1 MMTKAQINIDIVS
14 DVVCP
19 WCVIGYGRLKKAL
32 GNFTTELDANIVWH
46 PFELNPNMSLEGE
59 NLRQHL
65 SQKYGTTLEGSIRAR
80 AMLTEEG
87 KKVGFKFNYFD
98 EMKMLNT
105 HQCHQLLHWA
115 KESDL
120 QNQLAEEL
128 FEHFFSNRGTFTEQ
142 ELIHVVQKAGLNSKQ
157 AMSVLTN
164 NSYTEEVK
172 LIEEHWHQKGIHG
185 VPLFIFNGEQAL
197 SGAQEISTFERV
209 LNQYLK

>member
-1 MMTKAQINIDIVS
+1 MSMTRINIDIVS

-19 WCVIGYGRLKKAL
+19 WCVIGYGRLQAAL
-32 GNFTTELDANIVWH
+32 ANFETELDVNIVWH
-46 PFELNPNMSLEGE
+46 PFELNPNMAIEGE
-59 NLRQHL
+59 NLRSHL
-65 SQKYGTTLEGSIRAR
+65 SAKYGTTLEGSIKAR

-87 KKVGFKFNYFD
+87 KKVGFTFNYFD

-120 QNQLAEEL
+120 QNQLAETL
-128 FEHFFSNRGTFTEQ
+128 FQHFFSNRGEFTES
-142 ELIHVVQKAGLNSKQ
+142 ELVNVAEKVGLNSSQ
-157 AMSVLTN
+157 ATSVLAN
-164 NSYTEEVK
+164 NSYSEEVK
-172 LIEEHWHQKGIHG
+172 LIEDNWHQRGIHG

-197 SGAQEISTFERV
+197 SGAQEVATFERV

>member
-1 MMTKAQINIDIVS
+1 MSKTQINIDIIS

-19 WCVIGYGRLKKAL
+19 WCVIGYGRLKATL
-32 GNFTTELDANIVWH
+32 ANFDTKFDVSIIWH
-46 PFELNPNMSLEGE
+46 PFELNPSMPKEGE

-65 SQKYGTTLEGSIRAR
+65 SKKYGTTLGGSIRAR

-87 KKVGFKFNYFD
+87 KKVGFRFNYFD

-115 KESDL
+115 KESNL
-120 QNQLAEEL
+120 QNQLAEAL
-128 FEHFFSNRGTFTEQ
+128 FEHFFSNKGEFTGS
-142 ELIHVVQKAGLNSKQ
+142 ELVTVAEKVGLNADQ
-157 AMSVLTN
+157 AMYILAN
-164 NSYTEEVK
+164 NTYSEEVK
-172 LIEEHWHQKGIHG
+172 LIEDHWQQRGIHS

-197 SGAQEISTFERV
+197 SGAQEMETFERV

>member
-1 MMTKAQINIDIVS
+1 MMSKTQINIDIVS

-19 WCVIGYGRLKKAL
+19 WCVIGYGRLKAAL
-32 GNFTTELDANIVWH
+32 ANFDTKFDVNIVWH
-46 PFELNPNMSLEGE
+46 PFELNPSMPKEGE

-65 SQKYGTTLEGSIRAR
+65 SKKYGTTLEGSIRAR

-120 QNQLAEEL
+120 QNQLAEAL
-128 FEHFFSNRGTFTEQ
+128 FEHFFSDRGTFTTP
-142 ELIHVVQKAGLNSKQ
+142 ELIHVVETVGLNSQQ

-164 NSYTEEVK
+164 NSYSKEVK

-197 SGAQEISTFERV
+197 SGAQEVATFERV
-209 LNQYLK
+209 LKHYLK

>member
-1 MMTKAQINIDIVS
+1 MMSEKQLNIDIIS

-19 WCVIGYGRLKKAL
+19 WCVIGYGRLKAAL
-32 GNFTTELDANIVWH
+32 ANVDTKFDVNIVWH
-46 PFELNPNMSLEGE
+46 PFELNPSMPKEGE

-65 SQKYGTTLEGSIRAR
+65 SKKYGTTSEDSIRAR

-115 KESDL
+115 KESAL
-120 QNQLAEEL
+120 QTPLAEAF
-128 FEHFFSNRGTFTEQ
+128 FEHFFSNRGTFTEP
-142 ELIHVVQKAGLNSKQ
+142 ELIQVVEKVGLNVTQ
-157 AMSVLTN
+157 ATSILVNDLY
-164 NSYTEEVK
+164 SEEVK
-172 LIEEHWHQKGIHG
+172 LIEVHWHQKGIHG

-197 SGAQEISTFERV
+197 SGAQELATFERV